1 MTRGKVMKP
10 KDVAQY
16 LQDNPQ
22 FFEKYADTLANIHI
36 PHPHNGKVIPI
47 SERQIVTLRDK
58 NQTLQNKLLEL
69 ISFGEENDA
78 IGEKMHRFTLAL
90 LTFNNL
96 DELLHGINLNLCE
109 DFAVPHTAIRLWG
122 FADNDLERVE
132 FSDTSDDIHAI
143 ADSLMQPYC
152 GPHIAN
158 EIKHWF
164 GEDAEQLH
172 SFAMVPL
179 RTTQTIG
186 LLVLGTTEPQRFY
199 PGMGTLH
206 LKRLGELVSTA
217 ISRYSGAQNS

>member
-1 MTRGKVMKP
+1 MTKEKAMKS
-10 KDVAQY
+10 KDVVQY

-22 FFEKYADTLANIHI
+22 FFEKYADTLANIYI

-58 NQTLQNKLLEL
+58 NQKLQNKLLEL

-78 IGEKMHRFTLAL
+78 IGEKMHRLSLTLLAL
-90 LTFNNL
+90 TSL

-109 DFAVPHTAIRLWG
+109 DFAVPHIAIRLWDV
-122 FADNDLERVE
+122 ANSNLERVE
-132 FSDTSDDIHAI
+132 FTETSDDIHAI

-152 GPHIAN
+152 GPHIAD

-164 GEDAEQLH
+164 GENADQLH

-186 LLVLGTTEPQRFY
+186 LLVLGTPEPQRFY
-199 PGMGTLH
+199 PDMGTLH

-217 ISRYSGAQNS
+217 LSRYAIR

>member
-1 MTRGKVMKP
+1 MTKGKVMKP
-10 KDVAQY
+10 NEVAQY

-22 FFEKYADTLANIHI
+22 FFEKYAETLANIYI
-36 PHPHNGKVIPI
+36 PHPHNDKVIPI
-47 SERQIVTLRDK
+47 SERQIVSLRDK

-78 IGEKMHRFTLAL
+78 IGEKMHRFSVAL

-96 DELLHGINLNLCE
+96 DELLSGINFNLCE
-109 DFAVPHTAIRLWG
+109 GFAVQHAAIRLWDI
-122 FADNDLERVE
+122 ASTDLERIE
-132 FSDTSDDIHAI
+132 FTDTSDDIHAI
-143 ADSLMQPYC
+143 ADSLTQPYC

-164 GEDAEQLH
+164 GEDTDQLQ

-179 RTTQTIG
+179 RATQTIG
-186 LLVLGTTEPQRFY
+186 LLVLGTPEMQRFY

-217 ISRYSGAQNS
+217 LSHYST

>member
-1 MTRGKVMKP
+1 MTKRKAMKSE
-10 KDVAQY
+10 DVAQY

-22 FFEKYADTLANIHI
+22 FFENYADAIADI
-36 PHPHNGKVIPI
+36 YVPHPHNGKIIPI
-47 SERQIVTLRDK
+47 SERQVVALREK
-58 NQTLQNKLLEL
+58 NQILQNKLLEL

-78 IGEKMHRFTLAL
+78 IGEKMHRFSVAL
-90 LTFNNL
+90 LTYNTL
-96 DELLHGINLNLCE
+96 DELLHGINLNLHD
-109 DFAVPHTAIRLWG
+109 DFAIPHTAIRLW
-122 FADNDLERVE
+122 DITSNDFERVE
-132 FSDTSDDIHAI
+132 FADTSNDIHAI

-152 GPHIAN
+152 GSHIAD

-164 GEDAEQLH
+164 GEDTDQLH

-186 LLVLGTTEPQRFY
+186 LLVLGTPEPQRFY

-217 ISRYSGAQNS
+217 LSRYLNGQSA